1 MNCGY
6 RDLIVFKVSLRTGE
20 LEHFSVIDQVEK
32 MREHKGELV
41 K

>member
-1 MNCGY
+1 MDCGY
-6 RDLIVFKVSLRTGE
+6 RDLIAIKVNLRAGK